1 VNIQIIEM
9 IKFYTDSSVLTENH
23 RRYVFPICLDIFYKK
38 NSEILEVY
46 AEVGDISDADVI
58 ILPLEYNYLM
68 SIDPNIFATLRKQ
81 SIELNIP
88 LWVYTG
94 GDIGYSFKAQDII
107 NFRVSGF
114 HSKLNNNTVI
124 MPSFIVDPYLSYKLN
139 NFKSCVKKEQPDI
152 GFVGHANKS
161 SIGVVKD
168 YMSFL
173 KRVLKSKLAKRRV
186 DSTSFYASPRERYK
200 CLKQLQEE
208 VGIKTNFILR
218 AKYRA
223 GAASKMNR
231 ITSEQEFFNNMFNN
245 SYTFCLRGVGNFS
258 VRFYECLAMGRI
270 PILLDT
276 DCRLPLNSI
285 IDWEKHAVIVNTGN
299 LVESLMT
306 FHNKTAPTDF
316 KNIQI
321 SNRKLYSE
329 KLNRIPFFIE
339 ISKHFKAS

>member
-1 VNIQIIEM
+1 VSLPKIIVDM
-9 IKFYTDSSVLTENH
+9 CFLYVWIFFIKN
-23 RRYVFPICLDIFYKK
+23 

-46 AEVGDISDADVI
+46 VEVGDISDADVI
-58 ILPLEYNYLM
+58 IVPLEYNYLM
-68 SIDPNIFATLRKQ
+68 SIDPDIFAILRKQ

-94 GDIGYSFKAQDII
+94 GDIGYSFKENDIV

-114 HSKLNNNTVI
+114 HSKLNHNTVI
-124 MPSFIVDPYLSYKLN
+124 MPSFLGDPYLSYKLN
-139 NFKSCVKKEQPDI
+139 SFKILEKKEQPDV

-161 SIGVVKD
+161 SIGLIKD

-173 KRVLKSKLAKRRV
+173 KRVFKSKLEKRQV
-186 DSTSFYASPRERYK
+186 DYASFYASPRERYK
-200 CLKQLQEE
+200 YLKQLQEQA
-208 VGIKTNFILR
+208 GISTKFILR
-218 AKYRA
+218 ARYII
-223 GAASKMNR
+223 GAVLKMEFL
-231 ITSEQEFFNNMFNN
+231 TLEQDFFNNMFNN
-245 SYTFCLRGVGNFS
+245 SHTFCLRGVGDFS

-285 IDWEKHAVIVNTGN
+285 IDWEKHAVIVNKGN

-306 FHNKTAPTDF
+306 FHNKIAPTDF

-339 ISKHFKAS
+339 ISKHFKAT